1 MTTRSPSLLDAL
13 LPIGVLVVLLGLS
26 VYLFGDGSSSGPN
39 QIALMSAAF
48 VAGLVGLKNGLRWA
62 EIEEGILAG
71 IHMAMKANLILLAV
85 GALIGTWILAGTVP
99 TMIWLGLKLISAEYF
114 YVTSCLICALTAL
127 SIGSSWTVAGT
138 LGIGLMGVAAGL
150 GLDPAIT
157 AGAIISGAY
166 FGDKLSPLSDTTNL
180 APAAAG
186 ADLFAHI
193 RNMLRTTTPALLIA
207 LVIFFVLGQ
216 QAGAS
221 HDTGRIAEVLAALEA
236 QFRLGWHLLLPVA
249 FLLFLAMRQW
259 AAFPA
264 VFLAALL
271 GAVFA
276 LVFQPEVM
284 GRLADPAAG
293 VLAPLKT
300 VWSALFA
307 GYESASGNAELDG
320 LLSKGGMGSML
331 NTVWLIIC
339 AMCFG
344 GVLERLGLL
353 QRLLQSALR
362 LVRSDSGLVA
372 STITTSI
379 GTNVITADQYIAL
392 VLPGRMYRAEYEK
405 RSLAP
410 TSLSRALEDG
420 GTLTSVLVPW
430 NTCGA
435 YMAATLG
442 VATLSYLPYCF
453 FNLIMPVLAIAL
465 AYVLPPRRQES

>member
-207 LVIFFVLGQ
+207 LAIFFVLGQ
-216 QAGAS
+216 HADAS

-331 NTVWLIIC
+331 TTVWLIIC

>member
-1 MTTRSPSLLDAL
+1 MTARSPSLLDAL
-13 LPIGVLVVLLGLS
+13 LPIGVLVVLLSLS

-48 VAGLVGLKNGLRWA
+48 VAGLVGLKNGLRWS

-99 TMIWLGLKLISAEYF
+99 TMIWFGLKLISAEYF

-150 GLDPAIT
+150 PAIS

-193 RNMLRTTTPALLIA
+193 RNMLRTTVPALLIA
-207 LVIFFVLGQ
+207 LAIFFTLGQ
-216 QAGAS
+216 QASAE
-221 HDTGRIAEVLAALEA
+221 HDTGRISEVLAALEA

-249 FLLFLAMRQW
+249 FLLLLAVRQW

-264 VFLAALL
+264 VFLAALV
-271 GAVFA
+271 GALFA
-276 LVFQPEVM
+276 IAFQPDVM
-284 GRLADPAAG
+284 ARLADPSAG
-293 VLAPLKT
+293 ALAPLKT
-300 VWSALFA
+300 VWNALFA

-320 LLSKGGMGSML
+320 LLSKGGMASML
-331 NTVWLIIC
+331 TTVWLIIC

-372 STITTSI
+372 STITTTI

-392 VLPGRMYRAEYEK
+392 VLPGRMYRAEYEA
-405 RSLAP
+405 RDLPP

-465 AYVLPPRRQES
+465 AYLLPPRRTAALQ